1 MSATSKPRLY
11 RLPLGPRIFSII
23 SVGVLGLTTAFMVA
37 GALFVFPNHLPLGLL
52 MAVVAV
58 FLGAL
63 TGYVFRDLRGKLG
76 LYVTLDNDAAS
87 FRLPAGRSL
96 IHRPPA
102 QQLTVPY
109 SEIEAIETRY
119 EGYRSLGLAMMM
131 QTFVLHL
138 KDGKLIF
145 LFEDRAKATTL
156 GNTLFRDIVS
166 DLVGR
171 AHVPLRELGTVE
183 GGGGLLC
190 AWGTRAPDWA
200 APPLP
205 RDQALRLWR
214 HAAATGALTMSI
226 LLLLVVTRLAMGS

>member
-1 MSATSKPRLY
+1 MSETGRPRHF
-11 RLPLGPRIFSII
+11 RLPVGQRIFSII
-23 SVGVLGLTTAFMVA
+23 CVGILSLATAFMVA
-37 GALFVFPNHLPLGLL
+37 VALLVLPNHWALGLL
-52 MAVVAV
+52 MAAVAV
-58 FLGAL
+58 FMGAL

-76 LYVTLDNDAAS
+76 LYVTLDDDAAS

-109 SEIEAIETRY
+109 SDIDAIETRY

-138 KDGKLIF
+138 KDGRLIF
-145 LFEDRAKATTL
+145 LFEDRAKATAL
-156 GNTLFRDIVS
+156 GSTLFRDIVG
-166 DLVGR
+166 DLVRR
-171 AHVPLRELGTVE
+171 ASVPLRELGTVE

-214 HAAATGALTMSI
+214 HAAATGGLTMSI
-226 LLLLVVTRLAMGS
+226 LLLLVVTRLAKGS